1 MVFLLIGV
9 SLGALLLGAAGM
21 WALHNY
27 GDFFSYTNL
36 SNADIIAVRTK
47 LAEYYDILSAVRGR
61 DFFGNSF
68 VRGIY
73 VAKDSGNLLYFK
85 YTVQKNGNKHF
96 ELYPLITELWSTN
109 RNILGS
115 KSVLLHP

>member
-1 MVFLLIGV
+1 MVLLAV
-9 SLGALLLGAAGM
+9 CLSLGTLLLGAAGA
-21 WALHNY
+21 WAMHNY
-27 GDFFSYTNL
+27 GDLFSYTNL

-73 VAKDSGNLLYFK
+73 IAKDSGNTLYFK
-85 YTVQKNGNKHF
+85 YVVEKNGKKHF
-96 ELYPLITELWSTN
+96 SLYPMVMELWSTN
-109 RNILGS
+109 PTILGS